1 MSVQSHLPPL
11 PDVEKSRLHAEA
23 ALYGLHI
30 LSLSAL
36 RPAPAEQQRRVGDDQ
51 HAPGVVHQR
60 ADYRIEYAR
69 YG

>member
-23 ALYGLHI
+23 TLYGLHI

-36 RPAPAEQQRRVGDDQ
+36 RPAPAEQ
-51 HAPGVVHQR
+51 
-60 ADYRIEYAR
+60 
-69 YG
+69 